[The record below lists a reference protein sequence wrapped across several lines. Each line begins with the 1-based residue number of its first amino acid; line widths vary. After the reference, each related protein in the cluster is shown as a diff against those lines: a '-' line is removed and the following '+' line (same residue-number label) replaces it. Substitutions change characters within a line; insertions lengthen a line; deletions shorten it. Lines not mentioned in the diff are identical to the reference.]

1 MQSSKNPTMSRPK
14 RRAFLSVNVNSNA
27 EHIYER
33 VEDHNK
39 ESKDR
44 LKVLEQTQPTV
55 GNSSIHIITRPFEKE
70 VQRSIERVVD
80 GRVVRDTTTYRSTSP
95 SPSNRH
101 KEGSSKKRA
110 SIEDKYDTSDL

>member
-1 MQSSKNPTMSRPK
+1 MSQPK
-14 RRAFLSVNVNSNA
+14 RRAFFSLNVDSNA

-39 ESKDR
+39 DKKDS
-44 LKVLEQTQPTV
+44 LKVREQTGPVV
-55 GNSSIHIITRPFEKE
+55 GNSSVQIITRPFEKE
-70 VQRSIERVVD
+70 VQRSIERIVD

-95 SPSNRH
+95 SPSSRQ
-101 KEGSSKKRA
+101 KSSKKR